1 MTASLGLPKDVASWK
16 NHVWQLGK
24 YDDKLAGWWTPNE
37 QIAKHDVI
45 ASFRSTGRSSS
56 PIRWKRLRKT
66 KAGNSK
72 EISPSSVSSNRAVV
86 KDFLVLKK
94 ERGDLS
100 VKPLSERL
108 RESRASPTTC

>member
-45 ASFRSTGRSSS
+45 ALV
-56 PIRWKRLRKT
+56 PI
-66 KAGNSK
+66 
-72 EISPSSVSSNRAVV
+72 NRAVKFADQV
-86 KDFLVLKK
+86 EKTQKNQGWQF
-94 ERGDLS
+94 ERNIAVVGFFKQSGGEGLS
-100 VKPLSERL
+100 RSEEEAR
-108 RESRASPTTC
+108 RSFC